1 MKDKS
6 ILEQALL
13 QINTIEEATQKNA
26 KGILRSVMKE
36 ELNDFMKQED
46 ESSDDDEEGVNAPES
61 SGDEEI
67 GGNSDEELPGEGDE
81 EGNEELPGDE
91 ELPGEGDE
99 EGDEE
104 LPGDEEFDDDF
115 GDDFGDDD
123 DVIDATEF
131 PEDEVI
137 KVFKAMKPEDGIIVK
152 KEGNKLE
159 VSDEDNQYII
169 KLDEQEGALAG
180 LKVGNKKSKKEVSET
195 EIDEEDET
203 IYEIEL
209 GDEDDETQGAP
220 IEATEQVA
228 KGSPVGSKSYHD
240 KESEPFTSTKKTK
253 NVEQELPEASRTIGN
268 GVRPPAQKTKFKSG
282 RYDMMN
288 EQITTLKKQ
297 NDEYKK
303 ALVMFKEK
311 LNEVAVFNANLAYAT
326 RLFTEG
332 TTTKAE
338 KIEILKRFDTI
349 SSIKQ
354 SKNLYEQIKTEL
366 GAKKPITETVE
377 NKLNVTPKKST
388 SEILKE
394 SKQYENPQFKRMKE
408 LMNKMK

>member
-1 MKDKS
+1 MKEKS

-36 ELNDFMKQED
+36 ELNDLMQEED
-46 ESSDDDEEGVNAPES
+46 ENPDDEEEGVDTPAD
-61 SGDEEI
+61 DEGI
-67 GGNSDEELPGEGDE
+67 DDELPGEGEEEGDDTDDE
-81 EGNEELPGDE
+81 EIDDE
-91 ELPGEGDE
+91 MPTDDELPGEE
-99 EGDEE
+99 EEE
-104 LPGDEEFDDDF
+104 DDDLDF
-115 GDDFGDDD
+115 GDE

-152 KEGNKLE
+152 KDGNKLE

-169 KLDEQEGALAG
+169 KLDEQKGALKG
-180 LKVGNKKSKKEVSET
+180 LSIDGGKKSKKNVT

-209 GDEDDETQGAP
+209 DDEEDDTIYEIELDDNMQDTP
-220 IEATEQVA
+220 IEATEQVK
-228 KGSPVGSKSYHD
+228 KGSPVGSKNYHD
-240 KESEPFTSTKKTK
+240 KESKPFNCTKKT
-253 NVEQELPEASRTIGN
+253 NQELPEAARTIGN
-268 GVRPPAQKTKFKSG
+268 GVRPPAQKTKFKAG

-288 EQITTLKKQ
+288 EQIKTLKKQ

-332 TTTKAE
+332 TTTKTE

-349 SSIKQ
+349 STIKE

-366 GAKKPITETVE
+366 GTKKPITEKVE

-388 SEILKE
+388 SEILNE
-394 SKQYENPQFKRMKE
+394 VKQYENPQFKRMKE
-408 LMNKMK
+408 LMSKIK